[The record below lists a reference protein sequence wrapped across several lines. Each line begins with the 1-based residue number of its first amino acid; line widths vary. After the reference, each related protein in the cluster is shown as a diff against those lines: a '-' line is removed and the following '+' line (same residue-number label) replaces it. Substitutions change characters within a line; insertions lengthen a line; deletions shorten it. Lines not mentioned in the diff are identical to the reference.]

1 MTFTGE
7 TATTYRSRPVRRS
20 LTRRMHVVGRLIG
33 VVAAVAL
40 TACSGSSDAPTARFE
55 IMQYPE
61 EGRLGA
67 TYKGI
72 GDFATGE
79 VSYTLFIE
87 GEPALERL
95 EFGTTEGYSKNVSA
109 EVWSETGETTP
120 QAAAA
125 ISLRNNLA
133 ASPEAFGYL
142 ESVADELSEEGTE
155 TVRGVQTTHY
165 RATAHL
171 SQLGAPPEYD
181 RFPVEV
187 WVDEDGRTR
196 RYSYHPIGSPEETY
210 VWEFYDFG
218 AEVALAPPPSDKI
231 R

>member
-1 MTFTGE
+1 
-7 TATTYRSRPVRRS
+7 
-20 LTRRMHVVGRLIG
+20 VVGFVI
-33 VVAAVAL
+33 VAAAVTS

-61 EGRLGA
+61 EGRPGA

-72 GDFATGE
+72 GDFAAEE
-79 VSYTLFIE
+79 VSYTLLIA

-95 EFGTTEGYSKNVSA
+95 EFGTTEGYSKNVRA
-109 EVWSETGETTP
+109 EVWSKTGETTP

-125 ISLRNNLA
+125 VSLRNNLA
-133 ASPEAFGYL
+133 ASPGALRYL
-142 ESVADELSEEGTE
+142 ESVADELSEEGAE
-155 TVRGVQTTHY
+155 TVRGVPTTHY
-165 RATAHL
+165 RAVAHL
-171 SQLGAPPEYD
+171 TQLGAPPEYD

-187 WVDEDGRTR
+187 WVGEDGRTR

-218 AEVALAPPPSDKI
+218 TEVALAPPPPDKI

>member
-1 MTFTGE
+1 M
-7 TATTYRSRPVRRS
+7 RRA
-20 LTRRMHVVGRLIG
+20 RRVVGFVIAA
-33 VVAAVAL
+33 AAVAL

-61 EGRLGA
+61 EGRPGA

-72 GDFATGE
+72 GDFAAGE

-95 EFGTTEGYSKNVSA
+95 EFGTTEGYSKNVGA

-133 ASPEAFGYL
+133 GSPEAFGYL

-171 SQLGAPPEYD
+171 TQLGAPPEYD
-181 RFPVEV
+181 RFQVEV
-187 WVDEDGRTR
+187 WVGEDGRTR
-196 RYSYHPIGSPEETY
+196 RYRYHPIGSPDETY
-210 VWEFYDFG
+210 IWEFYDFG
-218 AEVALAPPPSDKI
+218 VEVDLAPPPG
-231 R
+231 